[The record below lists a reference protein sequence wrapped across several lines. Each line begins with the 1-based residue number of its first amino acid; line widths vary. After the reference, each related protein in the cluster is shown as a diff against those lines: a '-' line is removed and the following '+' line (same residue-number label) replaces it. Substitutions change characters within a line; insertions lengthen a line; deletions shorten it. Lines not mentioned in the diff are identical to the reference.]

1 MGVSKIGRAPCPHIQ
16 RRFCERTKF
25 SAVIGLICSAL
36 VAPGAFAQ
44 SSENAIEEVIV
55 TAQRTSE
62 NIQEV
67 PIAVTALTGTML
79 EDRQIT
85 MATDLQMNAPN
96 VSFSSTNFGGSTFS
110 IRGIGR
116 LVTAASGENGVSEHI
131 NDIPITS
138 NLNAI
143 EFFDIS
149 RVEVLRGPQ
158 GTLYGRNATGGAVNV
173 ITNMPDFSGTSGYI
187 DLEVGDYN
195 NQRRKAMFNLAVS
208 DTFALRVAGI
218 GLERDGYVKNLAF
231 GQLDAEG
238 NAIAGI
244 DSDIDGRDLHAFR
257 ATAKWQFSDAGDAW
271 VQYSKFK
278 EDDDR
283 ARISNQVCE
292 QNPLPVQGCLP
303 NGFGFDTPHNGST
316 TGGLFGGFFGA
327 YPLGDNGDGL
337 DYDYPRPETG
347 FRSMHTDFDPIYQ
360 YDERIWSLGLNYE
373 FADYRLGIVAAHQE
387 TAWRSQQDYN
397 MDVAATF
404 TPILPA
410 FPTSA
415 PAGGAGADW
424 TDASCNYNSGTSG
437 VPGGCIFDVDQT
449 RGFAVDQTSATNEYW
464 TVEAKVTSDFDG
476 KFNFI
481 VGASAYDR
489 GNSGDYYVAA
499 NTLDI
504 LGILTGAYPGTFN
517 NTRAPDNEGYKS
529 DGYAVFAEGYYDV
542 SDRIKLTVGL
552 RRNTDDKF
560 IAEANAYLNASFI
573 TPGGEYSREAAFAQG
588 SDTFNEP
595 LAELYGATSLFNS
608 AVGSEPLSD
617 ERLAAVR
624 AIPLVPQPGEQ
635 RKLTGSPQYLTF
647 EETTGRIGLDFQVD
661 EDKLLYAFF
670 STGYKPGGFNPPVN
684 PVFQGDIAF
693 EFGQEE
699 IRSFEI
705 GSKNSFLDGRM
716 KLNGT
721 LFTYDYEGLQMTRIA
736 FNSSINDNVDAKIWG
751 AELELEWVPEFLD
764 GVIIDATYSYLNTE
778 VDGATSVDPTN
789 RTAGNPD
796 WITLNNVDVGPATG
810 VNYVARLSDLDGD
823 MVSSLTAL
831 GAAIPLPGTVYP
843 NGIPAYIS
851 RTAAEALGVTTSNG
865 LEVNIDGNELPQSP
879 EHTFHIGGAYTLPL
893 PVSVQMDVIAR
904 IDYYWQDDTYAR
916 EFNTIGDEIDAWD
929 QWNASLIF
937 ESTTGRW
944 SARAWIRNIQD
955 EDNVTGHYLTADTSG
970 FFRNY
975 FLTEPRLFG
984 ASFRYNFGDF

>member
-1 MGVSKIGRAPCPHIQ
+1 MGL
-16 RRFCERTKF
+16 TKNF
-25 SAVIGLICSAL
+25 RLRLAALQKLPSVRGPLFTGVALMSSAV
-36 VAPGAFAQ
+36 VAPFSFA
-44 SSENAIEEVIV
+44 EADATTIEEVVV
-55 TAQRTSE
+55 TAQRVSE
-62 NIQEV
+62 NIQDV
-67 PIAVTALTGTML
+67 PIAVTALTGSML
-79 EDRQIT
+79 EDRQINY
-85 MATDLQMNAPN
+85 ASDLQMNAPN

-116 LVTAASGENGVSEHI
+116 LVTAASGENGVSSHI
-131 NDIPITS
+131 NDIAITS

-143 EFFDIS
+143 EYFDIQ
-149 RVEVLRGPQ
+149 RVEILRGPQ
-158 GTLYGRNATGGAVNV
+158 GTLFGRNATGGAINV
-173 ITNMPDFSGTSGYI
+173 ITNMPDFTATNGFVDI
-187 DLEVGDYN
+187 EVGDYN
-195 NQRRKAMFNLAVS
+195 SERRKGMFNLAVS
-208 DTFALRVAGI
+208 DTFALRVAGLD
-218 GLERDGYVKNLAF
+218 LERDGYVDNLAF
-231 GQLDAEG
+231 GQLDANG
-238 NAIAGI
+238 NALSGI
-244 DSDIDGRDLHAFR
+244 DKDIDGRDLFAFR
-257 ATAKWQFSDAGDAW
+257 ATAKWQFSDSGDVW
-271 VQYSKFK
+271 LQYSRFS

-283 ARISNQVCE
+283 ARISNQICE

-303 NGFGFDTPHNGST
+303 DGFGFDTPHNGST

-337 DYDYPRPETG
+337 TYDYPRPETG
-347 FRSMHTDFDPIYQ
+347 LRSMHTDFDPVYQ
-360 YDERIWSLGLNYE
+360 YEEDIWSLGFNYDFE
-373 FADYRLGIVAAHQE
+373 NYTLGIVAAQQDTE
-387 TAWRSQQDYN
+387 WRSLMDYN

-424 TDASCNYNSGTSG
+424 TDANCNYNAGTSG
-437 VPGGCIFDVDQT
+437 VPGGCIFDADQT

-464 TVEAKVTSDFDG
+464 TVEAKLTSDFDG

-504 LGILTGAYPGTFN
+504 LGIITGAYPGTFN
-517 NTRAPDNEGYKS
+517 NTRAPNNEGYKS
-529 DGYAVFAEGYYDV
+529 DGYALFAEGYYDI
-542 SDRIKLTVGL
+542 SDRLKLTMGL

-588 SDTFNEP
+588 GDTYN
-595 LAELYGATSLFNS
+595 AARATLYGATSLFES
-608 AVGSEPLSD
+608 AIGTEALSA

-647 EETTGRIGLDFQVD
+647 EETTGRIGLDFQLD
-661 EDKLLYAFF
+661 DDKLLYAFY

-693 EFGQEE
+693 EFDQEE

-705 GSKNSFLDGRM
+705 GSKNNLLDGRM
-716 KLNGT
+716 KLNGAV
-721 LFTYDYEGLQMTRIA
+721 FMYDYEGLQMTRIA
-736 FNSSINDNVDAKIWG
+736 FNSSINDNVDANIWG
-751 AELELEWVPEFLD
+751 AELELEWLPESLP
-764 GVIIDATYSYLNTE
+764 GVAIDATYSYLNTE

-789 RTAGNPD
+789 RTASNPG

-810 VNYVARLSDLDGD
+810 VNYVAQLSDLDAT
-823 MVSSLTAL
+823 MVSTLAGL
-831 GAAIPLPGTVYP
+831 GAALPIPGTVYP
-843 NGIPAYIS
+843 NGIPAYVS

-865 LEVNIDGNELPQSP
+865 LSTSIDGNQLPQSP
-879 EHTFHIGGAYTLPL
+879 EHTAHFGVAYTLPAMT
-893 PVSVQMDVIAR
+893 SMDMDIIAR
-904 IDYYWQDDTYAR
+904 VDYYWQDDMYAR
-916 EFNTIGDEIDAWD
+916 EFNTVGDEIEAWD

-937 ESTTGRW
+937 EPASGRW

-955 EDNVTGHYLTADTSG
+955 EDNITGHYLTADTSG